1 MSWICADTHANG
13 GTYVPLR
20 NTRAPARLIAECTP
34 LARVHAT
41 RRLRVQ
47 LTFVVGWGGGLT
59 SAIVLARPL
68 ELPINLF
75 SKRHDLMIVGVWW
88 LANYF
93 PGGLPGKLLRT
104 KPMRIVSL
112 LLTQICR
119 AGTMCLVMSLVAKY
133 HPDSTIGVIVMGAP
147 PAVCGMHTARSALPA
162 THAPKGLPEGRLC
175 MTQW

>member
-1 MSWICADTHANG
+1 MNYSHKLT
-13 GTYVPLR
+13 L
-20 NTRAPARLIAECTP
+20 
-34 LARVHAT
+34 
-41 RRLRVQ
+41 LRVQ

-68 ELPINLF
+68 DLPINMF
-75 SKRHDLMIVGVWW
+75 SNRHDIMIVAIWW

-93 PGGLPGKLLRT
+93 PGGLPGKILRT
-104 KPMRIVSL
+104 KPMRVLSL

-147 PAVCGMHTARSALPA
+147 LRPMRAIANPEPTSCSRGQGSQSASVRACGDRN
-162 THAPKGLPEGRLC
+162 
-175 MTQW
+175 W